1 MPGFT
6 VPNATDLAASLIASL
21 DQSEPDALDFQV
33 AGNHLSGVISGA
45 AYSSIT
51 SASGNPIPGYLNV
64 VMGASEVRINGI
76 YGTIAGST
84 VVVTSAPAGAT
95 SRFDIICAN
104 YDAGTQTFSYTVV
117 AGSGSGNNPVF
128 PTLTDNQIPLYA
140 IYVKSGFDTS
150 FSTALLVDKRSFV
163 TSNTARYG
171 AGAPSSSLGTTGDV
185 YVNTSALPNP
195 RQSQVYV
202 KTTASA
208 WENLSEF
215 AELTGAVTT
224 SGGTATTITN
234 GAVTS
239 EKLGPTEVTAVR
251 TGTPVTLALLDA
263 NKMIRVGLSS
273 SVALPSNTS
282 LAYPIGTNLH
292 FMQTTADRVTLG
304 AGAGA
309 TVNSSIGATI
319 ATRTQWSVA
328 TAIKIDTDAWIVFGD
343 VAP

>member
-33 AGNHLSGVISGA
+33 AGNHTSGVISGA
-45 AYSSIT
+45 TYSSIT
-51 SASGNPIPGYLNV
+51 SAAGNPTPAYLNV
-64 VMGASEVRINGI
+64 VMGSSEVRINGI

-128 PTLTDNQIPLYA
+128 PSLGANQTPLYA
-140 IYVKSGFDTS
+140 VYVKSGFDSS
-150 FSTALLVDKRSFV
+150 FSTQLLVDKRSFI

-171 AGAPSSSLGTTGDV
+171 SGVPSSSLGTTGDV
-185 YVNTSALPNP
+185 YINTSSLPNP

-202 KTTASA
+202 KVDSST
-208 WENLSEF
+208 WENLAEF

-239 EKLGPTEVTAVR
+239 EKLGPTEVTTVR
-251 TGTPVTLALLDA
+251 TGTPITLALLDA
-263 NKMIRVGLSS
+263 NKMIRVSS
-273 SVALPSNTS
+273 GRVDLPSNTS
-282 LAYPIGTNLH
+282 LAYPVGANLH
-292 FMQTTADRVTLG
+292 FMATTSTRITIA
-304 AGAGA
+304 AGSGA

-319 ATRTQWSVA
+319 ATRAQWSVA

>member
-6 VPNATDLAASLIASL
+6 VPNATDLAAGVIASL
-21 DQSEPDALDFQV
+21 DQAEPDALDFLT
-33 AGNHLSGVISGA
+33 AGNHKDGVVSGA
-45 AYSSIT
+45 DVSTIVSG
-51 SASGNPIPGYLNV
+51 SGNPTPAYLNV
-64 VMGASEVRINGI
+64 TLGASEVRINGV
-76 YGTIAGST
+76 YGTIAGAT
-84 VVVTSAPAGAT
+84 VTVTSAPAGSNT
-95 SRFDIICAN
+95 RFDIICAN
-104 YDAGTQTFSYTVV
+104 YDSGTFSYTVV
-117 AGSGSGNNPVF
+117 AGVGSGNNPVF
-128 PTLTDNQIPLYA
+128 PSLASNQIPLYA
-140 IYVKSGFDTS
+140 VYVKSGFDGSYTS
-150 FSTALLVDKRSFV
+150 QLLVDKRSFV
-163 TSNTARYG
+163 PSNTVRSG
-171 AGAPSSSLGTTGDV
+171 AGAPSSSLGNVGDI
-185 YVNTSALPNP
+185 YVNTTLSSTG

-202 KTTASA
+202 KSTASL
-208 WENLSEF
+208 WENLAEF
-215 AELTGAVTT
+215 AELTGPVTT
-224 SGGTATTITN
+224 SGSVTSITN

-251 TGTPVTLALLDA
+251 TGTPITLALLDA

-292 FMQTTADRVTLG
+292 FMQTTADRVTLA

-319 ATRTQWSVA
+319 ATRAQWSVA